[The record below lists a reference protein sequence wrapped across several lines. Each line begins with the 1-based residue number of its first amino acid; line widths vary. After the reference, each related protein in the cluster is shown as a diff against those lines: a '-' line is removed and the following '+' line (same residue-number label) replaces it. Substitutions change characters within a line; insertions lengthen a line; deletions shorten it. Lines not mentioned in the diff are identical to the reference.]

1 MVARPAL
8 AEEGPPPPPGETM
21 WQPEAVEQ
29 SRESGKRE
37 ANWTMWSE
45 KQPRAKA
52 CTSQT
57 QNPQNPDT
65 AFPLS
70 GLLMKHYKGHLL
82 DESNT
87 RIQHCRD
94 FAYYLIISNI

>member
-70 GLLMKHYKGHLL
+70 GLLMKHYKVIYWMNPIPEYSIVGIL
-82 DESNT
+82 
-87 RIQHCRD
+87 RI
-94 FAYYLIISNI
+94 I